1 MNSEQ
6 RSEKPGYW
14 LLLAYLDIIYEEKV
28 RTLSTT
34 ARSSLV
40 TCVFM

>member
-14 LLLAYLDIIYEEKV
+14 LLLAYLDIIYVQLLKV
-28 RTLSTT
+28 YALSP
-34 ARSSLV
+34 RSSLV